1 MTHAVRAFATVQ
13 IETHLTSDDVQH
25 GLICAEVPMD
35 TEGLSSK
42 IYVFNRIDGRLHSYN
57 TFGGVRDEAQGEVW
71 ELVAEES
78 NSIYDL

>member
-1 MTHAVRAFATVQ
+1 
-13 IETHLTSDDVQH
+13 
-25 GLICAEVPMD
+25 MD